1 MMEKKKTYILKYA
14 IYNGSPRIFL
24 AGLIVE
30 VIDPKWEF
38 RVVKGKMK
46 GMRGNIAGGLN
57 GYLVDNTV
65 QNRNLFKRL
74 SIKANKLHAELDK
87 LDKKW
92 SSVKSVKLAIPKDT
106 Y

>member
-1 MMEKKKTYILKYA
+1 MEKKQTYILKYSV
-14 IYNGSPRIFL
+14 YNGDERNFL

-30 VIDPKWEF
+30 VIDPEWEF

-46 GMRGNIAGGLN
+46 GMRGNIADGLN
-57 GYLVDNTV
+57 GYLIENTI

-74 SIKANKLHAELDK
+74 SIKANKLHAELAK
-87 LDKKW
+87 VDKKW
-92 SSVKSVKLAIPKDT
+92 NSVKSVKLEIPKDT